1 MKPVAPTMTENE
13 VIKMAILDYL
23 ADGRAYTITDMRE
36 SIPEI
41 MELSNN
47 RVPAIVRQMV
57 ESGELVRE
65 EVKRRAYF
73 SKA

>member
-1 MKPVAPTMTENE
+1 MSLPAEPEMPAFMKPVAPTMTENE

-41 MELSNN
+41 M
-47 RVPAIVRQMV
+47 
-57 ESGELVRE
+57 
-65 EVKRRAYF
+65 
-73 SKA
+73 